1 MARNKYDVDEELV
14 SKFKGSD
21 FIRLLR
27 YVKPHKLKMTVTVL
41 VMLAASVLGLIG
53 PLLIKDAIDNKIPN
67 RDITGIVLLSV
78 IFLVTIVIGAIF
90 SKIRIRLMSQ
100 VGHGIIKTI
109 REDIFFHLQKLPF
122 VYYDSRPHGK
132 ILVRVMNYVNS
143 LSDLLSN
150 GLINLI
156 TDVFTLVCIVVFMLF
171 IDVKLTLISL
181 IGLPILVVCI
191 LVIKRIQRKRTQI
204 LSMKQSNLNAYIH
217 ESICGIKVT
226 QSFSRQET
234 NKEIFDDQNVQYR
247 YAWMKFVKANFI
259 LWPIVDTIST
269 SGVVLIYFAG
279 IFWFS
284 DITVG
289 ALVAF
294 MGFVWRFW
302 QPINTIGN
310 FYNQIINAMAYLERI
325 FETMDEKIEIADI
338 EGAQDM
344 PDIKGDVEFDNVT
357 FSYEDGNVILDNV
370 SYKVNRGSSIAL
382 VGPTGAGK
390 TTIINL
396 LSRFYDVQ
404 SGKVLIDGIDIKT
417 VTLKSLRKQM
427 GVMLQD
433 TFLFSGTIMD
443 NIKYARP
450 EATDEEAIEAAKTV
464 CAHDFIIKL
473 DKGYDTEIN
482 ERGTRL
488 SNGQRQLISFARAL
502 LANPKILILDEATSS
517 IDTETERLLQKGLLQ
532 LLKGRTSFIIA
543 HRLSTIMNS
552 DCIMYIDKGQIAES
566 GTHKELIVKRGAY
579 YELFM
584 SQYNVMDTSNCSN

>member
-67 RDITGIVLLSV
+67 NDIRGIVLLSV

-90 SKIRIRLMSQ
+90 SKIRIKLMSQ

-156 TDVFTLVCIVVFMLF
+156 TDVFTLACIVVFMLF

-191 LVIKRIQRKRTQI
+191 LVIKKIQRKRTQI

-226 QSFSRQET
+226 QSFSRQEK

-370 SYKVNRGSSIAL
+370 SYMVNRGSSIAL

-502 LANPKILILDEATSS
+502 LANPRILILDEATSS

-566 GTHKELIVKRGAY
+566 GTHKELIDKRGAY

-584 SQYNVMDTSNCSN
+584 SQYNVMDTSNCNI

>member
-67 RDITGIVLLSV
+67 NDIRGIVLLSV

-90 SKIRIRLMSQ
+90 SKIRIKLMSQ
-100 VGHGIIKTI
+100 VGHGIIKTL

-156 TDVFTLVCIVVFMLF
+156 TDVFTLACIVVFMLF

-191 LVIKRIQRKRTQI
+191 LVIKKIQRKRTQI

-226 QSFSRQET
+226 QSFSRQEK

-370 SYKVNRGSSIAL
+370 SYMVNRGSSIAL

-473 DKGYDTEIN
+473 DMGYDTEIN

-502 LANPKILILDEATSS
+502 LANPRILILDEATSS

-566 GTHKELIVKRGAY
+566 GTHKELIDKRGAY

-584 SQYNVMDTSNCSN
+584 SQYNVMDTSNCNN

>member
-67 RDITGIVLLSV
+67 NDIRGIVLLSV

-90 SKIRIRLMSQ
+90 SKIRIKLMSQ

-191 LVIKRIQRKRTQI
+191 LVIKKIQRKRTQI

-226 QSFSRQET
+226 QSFSRQEK

-370 SYKVNRGSSIAL
+370 SYMVNRGSSIAL

-473 DKGYDTEIN
+473 DMGYDTEIN

>member
-67 RDITGIVLLSV
+67 NDIRGIVLLSV

-90 SKIRIRLMSQ
+90 SKIRIKLMSQ
-100 VGHGIIKTI
+100 VGHGIIKTL

-156 TDVFTLVCIVVFMLF
+156 TDVFTLACIVVFMLF

-191 LVIKRIQRKRTQI
+191 LVIKKIQRKRTQI

-226 QSFSRQET
+226 QSFSRQEK

-473 DKGYDTEIN
+473 DMGYDTEIN

-502 LANPKILILDEATSS
+502 LANPRILILDEATSS

-566 GTHKELIVKRGAY
+566 GTHKELIDKRGAY

-584 SQYNVMDTSNCSN
+584 SQYNVMDTSNCNI